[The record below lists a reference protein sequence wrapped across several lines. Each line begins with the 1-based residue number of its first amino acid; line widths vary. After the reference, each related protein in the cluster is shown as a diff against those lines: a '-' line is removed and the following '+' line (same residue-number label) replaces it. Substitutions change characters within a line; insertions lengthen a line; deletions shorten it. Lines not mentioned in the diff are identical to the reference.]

1 MVICTIGG
9 GSSFGRIHGIG
20 FRAIQSWN
28 DEFTRL
34 QLLTLE
40 KGRKEGNGYRRSCV
54 TLSERIILIKDWE
67 RLILEISFRFD
78 RRYL

>member
-1 MVICTIGG
+1 MVRKGGKEGRKEGSRFSVVICTIGD

-40 KGRKEGNGYRRSCV
+40 KGRKEMDIGEVALLCRRG
-54 TLSERIILIKDWE
+54 
-67 RLILEISFRFD
+67 
-78 RRYL
+78 